1 MKAQSLNRWTSR
13 EAPRRCFE
21 NEESNRYLYAA
32 EMDGKE
38 RKKDER
44 SRDLA
49 GQCHKE
55 SRGDGIWWVGGQGSV
70 HYFSLLFPLVC
81 RH

>member
-1 MKAQSLNRWTSR
+1 MPPVVKAQSLNHWTSR
-13 EAPRRCFE
+13 EAPRRHFE
-21 NEESNRYLYAA
+21 NESNRYLYAA

-49 GQCHKE
+49 GQCHEE
-55 SRGDGIWWVGGQGSV
+55 SRGDGI
-70 HYFSLLFPLVC
+70 
-81 RH
+81 